1 MKQTDKQIKIKTPIE
16 LLQFFDEH
24 FDEMT
29 DGDVQKILDEVLGGI
44 WFVSFFAEE
53 YKLSEVKLLVGA
65 TLADGLSKEK
75 YRVFIRPFGF
85 FSDELLKQL
94 NRPTTPAQVKFLKWV
109 WNRKTGNWFKN
120 SDYEGIE
127 YPDYIKAYIS
137 NEID

>member
-1 MKQTDKQIKIKTPIE
+1 MKQTDKQIEIKTPTE
-16 LLQFFDEH
+16 LLRFFDEH

-44 WFVSFFAEE
+44 WFVSFRTEK

-65 TLADGLSKEK
+65 TLADDLSKEK
-75 YRVFIRPFGF
+75 YRVFIRPFGAL
-85 FSDELLKQL
+85 DEKILAPL
-94 NRPTTPAQVKFLKWV
+94 NRPTTPQQVAYLKWV

-127 YPDYIKAYIS
+127 YPAPVKKYLGMK
-137 NEID
+137 

>member
-1 MKQTDKQIKIKTPIE
+1 MKQTDKQIEIKKPIE

-29 DGDVQKILDEVLGGI
+29 DEDTQKILDEVLGGI
-44 WFVSFFAEE
+44 WFVSFRTEK

-65 TLADGLSKEK
+65 TLADDFSKEK
-75 YRVFIRPFGF
+75 YRVFIRPFGAL
-85 FSDELLKQL
+85 DEKILAPL
-94 NRPTTPAQVKFLKWV
+94 NRPTTKQQVEYLKWV

-127 YPDYIKAYIS
+127 YPAPVKKYLGMK
-137 NEID
+137 

>member
-1 MKQTDKQIKIKTPIE
+1 MKQTDKQIEIKTPTE

-24 FDEMT
+24 FGELT
-29 DGDVQKILDEVLGGI
+29 DGDIQKILDEVLGGI
-44 WFVSFFAEE
+44 WFVSFITEK

-65 TLADGLSKEK
+65 TLADDLSKEK
-75 YRVFIRPFGF
+75 YRVFIRPFGAL
-85 FSDELLKQL
+85 DEKILAPL
-94 NRPTTPAQVKFLKWV
+94 NRPTTPQQVEYLKWV

-120 SDYEGIE
+120 SDFENIQ

>member
-1 MKQTDKQIKIKTPIE
+1 MKQTDKQIEIKTPIE

-44 WFVSFFAEE
+44 WFVSFITEK

-65 TLADGLSKEK
+65 TLADDFSKEK
-75 YRVFIRPFGF
+75 YRVFIRPFGAL
-85 FSDELLKQL
+85 DENILAPL
-94 NRPTTPAQVKFLKWV
+94 NRPTTKQQVEYLKWV

-127 YPDYIKAYIS
+127 YPAPVKKYLGMK
-137 NEID
+137 

>member
-24 FDEMT
+24 FDEMP

-44 WFVSFFAEE
+44 WFVSFRTEK

-65 TLADGLSKEK
+65 TLAADFSKEK
-75 YRVFIRPFGF
+75 YRVFIRPFGAL
-85 FSDELLKQL
+85 DEKILAPL
-94 NRPTTPAQVKFLKWV
+94 NRPTTPQQVEYLKWV
-109 WNRKTGNWFKN
+109 WDRKTGNWFKN

-127 YPDYIKAYIS
+127 YSVPVKKYLGMK
-137 NEID
+137 

>member
-1 MKQTDKQIKIKTPIE
+1 MKQTDKQIEIKNPIE

-24 FDEMT
+24 FDELT

-44 WFVSFFAEE
+44 WFVSFSTEK

-65 TLADGLSKEK
+65 TLADDFSKEK

-94 NRPTTPAQVKFLKWV
+94 NRPTTPTQVKFLKWV
-109 WNRKTGNWFKN
+109 WSRKTGNWFKK

-127 YPDYIKAYIS
+127 YPDHVKRYLGMK
-137 NEID
+137 

>member
-1 MKQTDKQIKIKTPIE
+1 MKQTDKQIKINTPIE

-29 DGDVQKILDEVLGGI
+29 DEDVQKILDEVLGGI
-44 WFVSFFAEE
+44 WFVSFITEK

-65 TLADGLSKEK
+65 TLADDFSKEK

-109 WNRKTGNWFKN
+109 WSRKTGNWFKN
-120 SDYEGIE
+120 SDFENIQ

>member
-1 MKQTDKQIKIKTPIE
+1 MKQTDKQIKINTPIE

-29 DGDVQKILDEVLGGI
+29 DEDVQKILDEVLGGI

-65 TLADGLSKEK
+65 ALADDLSKEK
-75 YRVFIRPFGF
+75 YRVFIRPFGAL
-85 FSDELLKQL
+85 DEKILAPL
-94 NRPTTPAQVKFLKWV
+94 NRPTTPQQVAYLKWA
-109 WNRKTGNWFKN
+109 WSRKTGNWFKN
-120 SDYEGIE
+120 SDFENIQ

>member
-1 MKQTDKQIKIKTPIE
+1 MKQTDKQIEIKTPIE

-44 WFVSFFAEE
+44 WFVSFITEK

-120 SDYEGIE
+120 SDFENIQ

>member
-1 MKQTDKQIKIKTPIE
+1 MKQTDKQIEIKTPTE
-16 LLQFFDEH
+16 LLRFFDEH

-44 WFVSFFAEE
+44 WFVSFITEK

-65 TLADGLSKEK
+65 TLADDFSKEK

-109 WNRKTGNWFKN
+109 WSRKTGNWFKN
-120 SDYEGIE
+120 SDFENIQ